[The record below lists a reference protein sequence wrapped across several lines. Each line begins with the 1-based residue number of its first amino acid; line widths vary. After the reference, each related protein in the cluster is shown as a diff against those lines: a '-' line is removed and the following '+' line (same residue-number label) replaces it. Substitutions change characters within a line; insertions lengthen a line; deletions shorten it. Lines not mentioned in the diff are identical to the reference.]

1 MENDFNDNRTDFY
14 DVFYSKIF
22 KKFVDYISI
31 PLKSLKDDDETR
43 TEFINSKQLTL
54 DLITHCIKLHG
65 QRVRYW
71 IIHNDLLSTI
81 LDLLKDES
89 KVIHIFVIKFIKN
102 IILNNVSNIICNVLL
117 TYLQIYRMKF

>member
-14 DVFYSKIF
+14 DVFYNKIF